1 MKNWQKHGRARLTTI
16 SGNEWSVPVK
26 FRSNASRIFQ
36 AKIIPELT
44 ARSWKLTQSLQIPL
58 D

>member
-1 MKNWQKHGRARLTTI
+1 T
-16 SGNEWSVPVK
+16 VPDK
-26 FRSNASRIFQ
+26 FRSYSSGILQ